1 MTIPEAWEACEYWRA
16 WWRGQVAKPDFF
28 LKTTPMFDAGD
39 NVGMV
44 LTPQYNSN
52 LSKTNDIFNH
62 SNLHFWWYMQ
72 PGESPPPPL
81 PSPTSPLGPHSYS
94 VM

>member
-1 MTIPEAWEACEYWRA
+1 MIPTACN
-16 WWRGQVAKPDFF
+16 GCVQVAKPDFF

-52 LSKTNDIFNH
+52 LSWTNDIFNH

-72 PGESPPPPL
+72 PGALYKRETYVQRSL
-81 PSPTSPLGPHSYS
+81 FLNRSGSTIAGVCWQDTL
-94 VM
+94 

>member
-1 MTIPEAWEACEYWRA
+1 M
-16 WWRGQVAKPDFF
+16 AKPDFF

-72 PGESPPPPL
+72 PGEHPPL
-81 PSPTSPLGPHSYS
+81 ASVPSPTPTHVTPQSQRDKIHA
-94 VM
+94 